1 VTKLKE
7 SYPPLGHWVYESDRI
22 GDRWDDHITNGPQ
35 ADSRQKRYPLMKL
48 DASMLVHDVGPNDS
62 VILMEGSR
70 LVGLTFRNF
79 CGDPRVVHWVDDVIR
94 ECVGAKRS
102 VRVSQLVAKNC
113 YCV

>member
-22 GDRWDDHITNGPQ
+22 GDRWHDHIMYGPLH
-35 ADSRQKRYPLMKL
+35 DKRQKRCPLMKL

-62 VILMEGSR
+62 VILMDGSQ

-79 CGDPRVVHWVDDVIR
+79 CGDPRVVHWVDEVIR
-94 ECVGAKRS
+94 ECVGAKKS
-102 VRVSQLVAKNC
+102 IRVSQLVFKD
-113 YCV
+113 YY